1 MQSHLFT
8 YGTLQNA
15 EILAQVVGR
24 SWPSSPAVLEGYARY
39 RLNDKPYPAL
49 VEESGSQVQGSLY
62 SGVTQ
67 AELTRLD
74 DYEGELYERRSLRV
88 WVGTRALDA
97 FTYLL
102 RREYRALLSAE
113 LWELADFE
121 REHLSSYLS
130 RISVTRRAP

>member
-1 MQSHLFT
+1 MPSNLFT

-24 SWPSSPAVLEGYARY
+24 SWPSSPALLNGYARY
-39 RLNDKPYPAL
+39 RVNDKPYPAI
-49 VEESGSQVQGSLY
+49 VEQPGAQVQGSLY
-62 SGVTQ
+62 SGVSQ
-67 AELTRLD
+67 PELERLD
-74 DYEGELYERRSLRV
+74 EYEGELYQRCALRV
-88 WVGTRALDA
+88 WVGTQAVDA

-102 RREYRALLSAE
+102 RGEYRALLSVE

-121 REHLSSYLS
+121 REHLASYLS

>member
-1 MQSHLFT
+1 MSSNLFT

-15 EILAQVVGR
+15 EVIAQVVGR
-24 SWPSSPAVLEGYARY
+24 SWPSSPALLEGYARY
-39 RLNDKPYPAL
+39 RVNDKPYPAI
-49 VEESGSQVQGSLY
+49 VEAPGAQVHGSLY

-67 AELTRLD
+67 RELERLD
-74 DYEGELYERRSLRV
+74 DYEGELYERCSLRV

-121 REHLSSYLS
+121 REHLASYLS
-130 RISVTRRAP
+130 RISVTGRAP

>member
-1 MQSHLFT
+1 MSICLFA

-24 SWPSSPAVLEGYARY
+24 SWPSSPAVLKGYARY
-39 RLNDKPYPAL
+39 RVNDKPYPAI
-49 VEESGSQVQGSLY
+49 VEEPGAQVQGSLY
-62 SGVTQ
+62 SGVTEP
-67 AELTRLD
+67 ELDRLD
-74 DYEGELYERRSLRV
+74 DYEGELYERCSLRV
-88 WVGTRALDA
+88 WVGTQALDA

-121 REHLSSYLS
+121 REHLAGYLS

>member
-1 MQSHLFT
+1 MPSNLFT

-24 SWPSSPAVLEGYARY
+24 SWPSSPALLDGYARY
-39 RLNDKPYPAL
+39 RVNGKPYPAI
-49 VEESGSQVQGSLY
+49 VEEPGAQVQGSLY
-62 SGVTQ
+62 SGVSQ
-67 AELTRLD
+67 IELERLD
-74 DYEGELYERRSLRV
+74 EYEGELYQRCALRV
-88 WVGTRALDA
+88 WVGPQAIDA

-102 RREYRALLSAE
+102 RGEYRALLSVE

-121 REHLSSYLS
+121 REHLAGYLS

>member
-1 MQSHLFT
+1 MPSNLFT

-24 SWPSSPAVLEGYARY
+24 SWPSSPALLNGYARY
-39 RLNDKPYPAL
+39 RVNDKPYPAI
-49 VEESGSQVQGSLY
+49 VEQPGAQVQGSLY
-62 SGVTQ
+62 SGVSQT
-67 AELTRLD
+67 ELERLD
-74 DYEGELYERRSLRV
+74 EYEGELYQRCALRV
-88 WVGTRALDA
+88 WVGTQAVDA

-102 RREYRALLSAE
+102 RGEYRALLSVE

-121 REHLSSYLS
+121 REHLASYLS